1 MDCVGPPRGRLT
13 RAESEDGGRC
23 PEAARPADVA
33 ARLTGRLGR
42 HRRQLGW
49 PRCAGAQG
57 RSCAADRRQG
67 WLVRRRARAC
77 RETLSWIAR
86 GSDASGD
93 RPRRESR
100 RGPRDASDKP
110 GFREEMK
117 MLTRRSFV
125 NDAGAVSALAILGL
139 PKMAFARANGDRRF
153 VFIIQRGA
161 ADGLNIVAPTG
172 DPAYASLRQDFA
184 PEMAHGAS
192 LESFFTLHPA
202 LAETAK
208 MYAGKEALFVHAV
221 ASPYRDRSHFDGQNV
236 LETGGSGAYRL
247 RDGWMNRMLGLLPA
261 DEAKALALSTTVPM
275 ALRGSHEVSSYA
287 QSQMASPTDDL
298 MARVSALYST
308 DQQLHGLWSA
318 AMDTRTM
325 DGDSM
330 QGGGQNGAAIG
341 ALAAK
346 MLGGDGARIAMIETN
361 GWDTHSGQRARLSAQ
376 LRNLDQLVASLRA
389 GLGPE
394 WSNTLV
400 VVATEFG
407 RTAKPNGTGGTD
419 HGQASAAMLL
429 GGAVQGGTV
438 IADWPGLSDA

>member
-1 MDCVGPPRGRLT
+1 
-13 RAESEDGGRC
+13 
-23 PEAARPADVA
+23 
-33 ARLTGRLGR
+33 
-42 HRRQLGW
+42 
-49 PRCAGAQG
+49 
-57 RSCAADRRQG
+57 
-67 WLVRRRARAC
+67 
-77 RETLSWIAR
+77 
-86 GSDASGD
+86 
-93 RPRRESR
+93 
-100 RGPRDASDKP
+100 
-110 GFREEMK
+110 MK
-117 MLTRRSFV
+117 MLSRRTFV
-125 NDAGAVSALAILGL
+125 AAGSAAVSLAALGF
-139 PKMAFARANGDRRF
+139 PSMSFAKAATNRRF

-161 ADGLNIVAPTG
+161 ADGLHIVAPTG
-172 DPAYASLRQDFA
+172 DPAYAGLRGDFA
-184 PEMAHGAS
+184 QDLAQGAK
-192 LESFFTLHPA
+192 LGSFFTLHPA

-208 MYAGKEALFVHAV
+208 LYAAKEALFVHAV

-247 RDGWMNRMLGLLPA
+247 RDGWMNRLLGLLPA

-325 DGDSM
+325 AGDSM

-407 RTAKPNGTGGTD
+407 RTVKPNGTGGTD

-429 GGAVQGGTV
+429 GGAVSGGRV
-438 IADWPGLSDA
+438 VADWPGLSSAALYEGRDLKPTTDLDALIAGALAQHYGLDPARAMATLFPETRRTAFAQSLITA